1 MQERKKVAG
10 FSHLSIVFSSVVAR
24 AIPSKSS
31 SWSMVKSNH
40 KRCAILPLYL
50 ASQDEKSHLL
60 EYGLL
65 MIYNESLEILVL
77 KTNH

>member
-1 MQERKKVAG
+1 
-10 FSHLSIVFSSVVAR
+10 
-24 AIPSKSS
+24 
-31 SWSMVKSNH
+31 MVKSNH